1 MKQLI
6 LMINS
11 KYFSKHR
18 FPQASQ
24 KKKDTEK
31 KKRFSRKPTDPLFEE
46 LPLEN

>member
-1 MKQLI
+1 MGMKQLI

-11 KYFSKHR
+11 NYFSKYR

-31 KKRFSRKPTDPLFEE
+31 KRF
-46 LPLEN
+46 